1 MSLTMIQ
8 EELINQFSIKSYYY
22 RASEMKIDWNDLA
35 AVMEIKDN
43 YIMGELYQP
52 VKRPGSSGRRTPE
65 QVLDDGE
72 ITLRLTGQVLYAG
85 DLRSLDFPR
94 LFFHGKKILMCMTL
108 QTSVFIRNLTC
119 SSMRIFRYRCRE
131 WKADDYEICCISERI
146 L

>member
-1 MSLTMIQ
+1 MCGHVKDSEDKRRGMNYEFDYDT

-52 VKRPGSSGRRTPE
+52 VKATWFFWQKKPE

-72 ITLRLTGQVLYAG
+72 ITSVSYTQ
-85 DLRSLDFPR
+85 LDGYKR
-94 LFFHGKKILMCMTL
+94 QDKVCGEAH
-108 QTSVFIRNLTC
+108 SVHCLH
-119 SSMRIFRYRCRE
+119 
-131 WKADDYEICCISERI
+131 KAEGESVQEGS
-146 L
+146 